1 MTKKEFNIE
10 KDTLVTKIKELQ
22 QEILKLREKYFMEV
36 LERNGYHIGQRITTS
51 KGEYEICGV
60 DKNSNVFPY
69 ALGNPIKKD
78 GTPSKKIE
86 WLYSLNLKE
95 I

>member
-1 MTKKEFNIE
+1 MTRKEFDIE
-10 KDTLVTKIKELQ
+10 KDTLVAKIKELE

-51 KGEYEICGV
+51 KGEYEICGI
-60 DKNSNVFPY
+60 DKTNVFPY

-86 WLYSLNLKE
+86 WIYSLHLKE
-95 I
+95 N

>member
-1 MTKKEFNIE
+1 MTRKEFDIE
-10 KDTLVTKIKELQ
+10 KDAIVAKIKELE

-36 LERNGYHIGQRITTS
+36 LERNGYHIGQRITIEG
-51 KGEYEICGV
+51 KEYEICGIN
-60 DKNSNVFPY
+60 KTGVFPDV
-69 ALGNPIKKD
+69 LGNPIKKD